1 MSKKSFKEI
10 INGDK
15 PVLIDFYADWCGP
28 CKTFAPII
36 QEVKNELGDQASVLK
51 INVDKNQKLSTA
63 LQVQSIP
70 TIVIYQKGVI
80 KYRAA
85 GVQTKA
91 NLINEIRKLM

>member
-1 MSKKSFKEI
+1 MSKRSFKEI

-36 QEVKNELGDQASVLK
+36 QEIKNELGDQASVLK
-51 INVDKNQKLSTA
+51 INVDKNQKLSNA

-70 TIVIYQKGVI
+70 TVVIYQKGEI

-91 NLINEIRKLM
+91 NLIKELRKLM